1 MEYSVIKVLMERDD
15 MSSKQAKELVMDLR
29 RRVIINGEDPEE
41 ILYNELG
48 LEPDYIFD
56 LIY

>member
-15 MSSKQAKELVMDLR
+15 MSSKEAKELVMELR
-29 RRVIINGEDPEE
+29 RRVIISGEDPEE
-41 ILYNELG
+41 ILSNELG